1 MPPSE
6 HVQIEPTET
15 LNVSLTEYSASHADV
30 WLSAAGSIP
39 SLDSFEKQAVGSRN
53 VSSHLHGCINLHM
66 NIQQEVL
73 WMQNLFHN
81 SERNLSNRGQQHVPT
96 PFISMIGNGSVD
108 SNWIT
113 ERSEMFPQ
121 TRQTT
126 GDWNSSCSQHGCS
139 RLDCT
144 LSYNS
149 YTIIRMK
156 RVNEGEDKREMKSVR
171 FVKWVES

>member
-121 TRQTT
+121 TRPD
-126 GDWNSSCSQHGCS
+126 DWRLKLLPQPTRLQSSWLHIE
-139 RLDCT
+139 L
-144 LSYNS
+144 
-149 YTIIRMK
+149 
-156 RVNEGEDKREMKSVR
+156 
-171 FVKWVES
+171 